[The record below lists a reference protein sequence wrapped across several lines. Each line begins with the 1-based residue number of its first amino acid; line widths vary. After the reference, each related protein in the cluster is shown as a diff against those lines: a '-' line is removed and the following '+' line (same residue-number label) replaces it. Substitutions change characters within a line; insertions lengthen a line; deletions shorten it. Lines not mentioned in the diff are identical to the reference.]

1 MLKNPKEQITKIIR
15 GKRKLGNP
23 VAAHGNESWGISTST
38 SSSSSTTSVSSVTS
52 ALVLEAR
59 ASEARLLL
67 ALKKDSPSL
76 LQSDL
81 IFITLH
87 QQALPGVLSC
97 LQLIGGLFLECN
109 ATLHLC

>member
-38 SSSSSTTSVSSVTS
+38 SSSSSSTTSVSSVTS

-67 ALKKDSPSL
+67 ALKNS
-76 LQSDL
+76 
-81 IFITLH
+81 
-87 QQALPGVLSC
+87 
-97 LQLIGGLFLECN
+97 
-109 ATLHLC
+109 